1 MLPNFTYEID
11 NTNTV
16 KIYDGINNDG
26 PLIIQ
31 PNHPDGSV
39 FTSETAQAWAE
50 QFIVDWHANYE
61 ETQRLIAVKESAKT
75 KMATLNLTAEE
86 LAALGL
92 TAAE

>member
-31 PNHPDGSV
+31 PSHPDGSA
-39 FTSETAQAWAE
+39 FTSGTAQAWAE

-61 ETQRLIAVKESAKT
+61 ENQRLVALKESIKI
-75 KMATLNLTAEE
+75 KLATGQPLTEE
-86 LAALGL
+86 EAATIIL
-92 TAAE
+92 